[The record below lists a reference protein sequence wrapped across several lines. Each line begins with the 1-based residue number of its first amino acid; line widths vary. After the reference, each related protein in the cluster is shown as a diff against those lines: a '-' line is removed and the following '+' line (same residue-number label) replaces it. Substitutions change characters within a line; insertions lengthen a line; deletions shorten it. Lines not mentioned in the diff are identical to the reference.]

1 MFCIINKFRIILDKQ
16 QKSRVIIITL
26 MMVVGAFLE
35 TLSVGL
41 ILPLVSVLTTP
52 DIIESNDEI
61 RSICELLN
69 IHSTKTFVI
78 LLIGILIFIYIFKN
92 IYLFCEYYVQNRFIC
107 NNRFIVQRRLMKKYL
122 DSAYEDY
129 LYVDSGKILR
139 TINTDA
145 CLAFALLSS
154 ILGFFTEAF
163 VSVALIITI
172 IITDPFMAFLTAGI
186 LGGMLLI
193 VEKLVRPAL
202 KRAGENFQSSSKEV
216 YKWILQSINGIKE
229 VKVGKKENYFLDQ
242 FAKYGKRE
250 VGSEKVNKVLGTV
263 PRLSIEAVSMSAIL
277 GVMAILLYSGRDID
291 EMLPRL
297 TAFAFAAVRL
307 MPSVNRMSGYIN
319 SMAYQEPALDN
330 VIETLTVNNSK
341 KSEDTDRPGGAK
353 ITLNSQ
359 IELRDITYA
368 YPNTETP
375 VFSHMDMK
383 IPIGK
388 SVGIVGTSGAG
399 KTTVVDI
406 LLGLLN
412 PQTGKVFSDGV
423 DIRDDYQTWL
433 SYISYIPQMIFML
446 DDTIRANVAFGF
458 PEEAI
463 DENQV
468 WKALE
473 EAQLDDFVRG
483 LPEGL
488 DTGIGE
494 RGIRLSGGQRQR
506 IGIARALYTS
516 PRLLIFDEATSALD
530 NETEEA
536 VMESIN
542 SLHGKKTML
551 IIAHRLKTIEGC
563 DIVYR
568 VENGK
573 VSQEKKI

>member
-1 MFCIINKFRIILDKQ
+1 MFRVINKFRVILNKKQ
-16 QKSRVIIITL
+16 KIRIIIITL
-26 MMVVGAFLE
+26 MMIVGAFLE

-52 DIIESNDEI
+52 DVIESNDKI
-61 RSICELLN
+61 KFICDFFE
-69 IHSTKTFVI
+69 IHSTKTFAI
-78 LLIGILIFIYIFKN
+78 LLIGVLIFIYIFKN

-107 NNRFIVQRRLMKKYL
+107 NNRFVVQRQLMKKHL
-122 DSAYEDY
+122 ESEYEDF

-139 TINTDA
+139 TINTDV

-172 IITDPFMAFLTAGI
+172 IITDPFMAFLTAAV

-193 VEKLVRPAL
+193 IENIVRPAL
-202 KRAGENFQSSSKEV
+202 RRAGENFQSSAKEE

-229 VKVGKKENYFLDQ
+229 TKVGKKENYFLEQ
-242 FAKYGKRE
+242 FSKYGKRE
-250 VGSEKVNKVLGTV
+250 VNSEKVNKVLGTV

-277 GVMAILLYSGRDID
+277 GVIAILLYSGREIE

-307 MPSVNRMSGYIN
+307 MPSMNRMSGYIN
-319 SMAYQEPALDN
+319 SIAYQEPALDN
-330 VIETLTVNNSK
+330 VIDILTRETSQRSLDVHTGRKEN
-341 KSEDTDRPGGAK
+341 
-353 ITLNSQ
+353 ITLEDR

-368 YPNTETP
+368 YPNTE
-375 VFSHMDMK
+375 VCIFSHMNME
-383 IPIGK
+383 IPVGR

-406 LLGLLN
+406 ILGLLN
-412 PQTGKVFSDGV
+412 PKEGQVFTDGV
-423 DIRDDYQTWL
+423 DIREDYQTWL

-458 PEEAI
+458 HEKDI
-463 DENQV
+463 DEKQV

-473 EAQLDDFVRG
+473 EAQLDDFVKN
-483 LPEGL
+483 LPKGL

-494 RGIRLSGGQRQR
+494 RGVRLSGGQRQR
-506 IGIARALYTS
+506 IGIARALYTN
-516 PRLLIFDEATSALD
+516 PKLLIFDEATSALD

-568 VENGK
+568 VENGT
-573 VSQEKKI
+573 VIRER